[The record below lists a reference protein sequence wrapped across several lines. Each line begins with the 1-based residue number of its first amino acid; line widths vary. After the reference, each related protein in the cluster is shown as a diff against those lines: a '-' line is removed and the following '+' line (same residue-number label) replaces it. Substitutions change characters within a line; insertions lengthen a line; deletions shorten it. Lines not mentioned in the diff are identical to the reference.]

1 MAFSR
6 EELLFV
12 RESLLR
18 GIRTDLRNP
27 RESRRVEFQALD
39 IPQADGSLRVTR
51 GHTKLK
57 VSLQFK
63 EAEEEKFPH
72 REIEEWLKEFKVG
85 IRVDLEVENDDGN
98 ILGTF
103 ISGLRELLKE
113 VEVPDILDLSRTI
126 RSGVNLPEM
135 RVVCLVGGVVVEDPL
150 RVEEACCDASLV
162 FVGEKGRYRKIWSK
176 KCGEMDLKEI
186 SEMF

>member
-63 EAEEEKFPH
+63 EAEEEKFFPQGD
-72 REIEEWLKEFKVG
+72 RRVAKG
-85 IRVDLEVENDDGN
+85 IQSRDSCG
-98 ILGTF
+98 LG
-103 ISGLRELLKE
+103 
-113 VEVPDILDLSRTI
+113 D
-126 RSGVNLPEM
+126 
-135 RVVCLVGGVVVEDPL
+135 
-150 RVEEACCDASLV
+150 
-162 FVGEKGRYRKIWSK
+162 
-176 KCGEMDLKEI
+176 
-186 SEMF
+186 